1 MQRYTDARQVALQGI
16 KELGASPGSA
26 AMFASI
32 ARAAIIC
39 GNEDAAALNLKRARK
54 ILSQEA
60 DFSEAKLSSC
70 SAAVLQTQV
79 DFFDILHFQD
89 FKIPNNYSC
98 LKVELSHHS
107 NHKSSV
113 RRNNKFIPI
122 PYRVPVP

>member
-1 MQRYTDARQVALQGI
+1 MEYFGYMWGFGTRRPRYTDARRIALEGI

-60 DFSEAKLSSC
+60 GFSETKLSSS
-70 SAAVLQTQV
+70 SAA
-79 DFFDILHFQD
+79 
-89 FKIPNNYSC
+89 
-98 LKVELSHHS
+98 
-107 NHKSSV
+107 KS
-113 RRNNKFIPI
+113 R
-122 PYRVPVP
+122 

>member
-1 MQRYTDARQVALQGI
+1 MPRYTDARQVALQGI

-70 SAAVLQTQV
+70 WAAVLQTQSRT
-79 DFFDILHFQD
+79 LCHSPPSMQD
-89 FKIPNNYSC
+89 LNIPNNYS
-98 LKVELSHHS
+98 
-107 NHKSSV
+107 
-113 RRNNKFIPI
+113 
-122 PYRVPVP
+122 

>member
-70 SAAVLQTQV
+70 SAAVLQTQSRC
-79 DFFDILHFQD
+79 F
-89 FKIPNNYSC
+89 
-98 LKVELSHHS
+98 
-107 NHKSSV
+107 
-113 RRNNKFIPI
+113 
-122 PYRVPVP
+122 

>member
-79 DFFDILHFQD
+79 DFLTFST
-89 FKIPNNYSC
+89 FKTSRSPTIT
-98 LKVELSHHS
+98 LA
-107 NHKSSV
+107 
-113 RRNNKFIPI
+113 
-122 PYRVPVP
+122 